1 VGIYHVALVARL
13 VRSVGIPLE
22 PAASLAVRLL
32 AVDDGQPIPL
42 LGELEL
48 RFDRAAFVAS
58 IDTLIADA
66 TEATVPPRRG
76 RPPVSR

>member
-1 VGIYHVALVARL
+1 MALVARL

-22 PAASLAVRLL
+22 PASALAIRLM
-32 AVDDGQPIPL
+32 AADDGRPLAL

-58 IDTLIADA
+58 VDRSIA
-66 TEATVPPRRG
+66 EASELTVPPRRG
-76 RPPVSR
+76 RPPAGR